1 MTIMTCD
8 AANDVRRR
16 RWGAVEKDINAPGT
30 FSNDAGA
37 VEDPGEVDGRAS
49 SLWASSSWFASSAS
63 AGAASSSA
71 FSAVT
76 ANAES
81 VGYGDKDGGA
91 TVRAPGGATCQNRFI
106 VGRGARDPF
115 APASEDASA
124 SGKALDC
131 KLRGKENDNDAWV
144 ITRWDTTLVPGGVD
158 DTREDARAASGRRS
172 SFRAFEGCA
181 PRRIVGA
188 DAADG
193 ATFEFDAA
201 TKEWVVVREGG
212 RVRETVVAGEAAE
225 PCDGHADLASAQTA
239 AEDVDAMDADAP
251 EPAPVDHE
259 MLETVRQERLRRYQ
273 TSHEESSARFALEE
287 RARRRRSRS
296 EIVRDAPIRPPL
308 SVSQMPN
315 AKEPRVIEE
324 CERESAPTTR
334 WVPLSCENGCKVWI
348 ETAVNVDI
356 DEQLASW
363 VSGES
368 PWPRVVDSLDLGRD
382 RAARG
387 IPRDAPGPVT
397 ARDDI
402 LSVVRAELSRV
413 HAERTAVA
421 SPSTSAKAADAPRA
435 RAADPTDRAAVDA
448 ANVVDAV
455 VRAATA
461 TNASSSP
468 NAQSTGAT
476 DERPPLTP
484 KERVA
489 LEDALRRAIRDKHA
503 ALESLDRARAR
514 LLAAGL
520 PIDDA

>member
-1 MTIMTCD
+1 
-8 AANDVRRR
+8 
-16 RWGAVEKDINAPGT
+16 
-30 FSNDAGA
+30 
-37 VEDPGEVDGRAS
+37 
-49 SLWASSSWFASSAS
+49 
-63 AGAASSSA
+63 
-71 FSAVT
+71 
-76 ANAES
+76 
-81 VGYGDKDGGA
+81 
-91 TVRAPGGATCQNRFI
+91 
-106 VGRGARDPF
+106 
-115 APASEDASA
+115 
-124 SGKALDC
+124 
-131 KLRGKENDNDAWV
+131 
-144 ITRWDTTLVPGGVD
+144 
-158 DTREDARAASGRRS
+158 
-172 SFRAFEGCA
+172 
-181 PRRIVGA
+181 
-188 DAADG
+188 
-193 ATFEFDAA
+193 
-201 TKEWVVVREGG
+201 
-212 RVRETVVAGEAAE
+212 
-225 PCDGHADLASAQTA
+225 
-239 AEDVDAMDADAP
+239 
-251 EPAPVDHE
+251 
-259 MLETVRQERLRRYQ
+259 
-273 TSHEESSARFALEE
+273 
-287 RARRRRSRS
+287 
-296 EIVRDAPIRPPL
+296 
-308 SVSQMPN
+308 MPN

-324 CERESAPTTR
+324 CERENAPTTR

-503 ALESLDRARAR
+503 ALESLDRARTR

>member
-1 MTIMTCD
+1 MTCD

-49 SLWASSSWFASSAS
+49 SLWASSSWFASSAN

-181 PRRIVGA
+181 SRRIVGA

-212 RVRETVVAGEAAE
+212 RVRETVVAGKAAE
-225 PCDGHADLASAQTA
+225 PCDGHAGLASAQTA
-239 AEDVDAMDADAP
+239 AEDVDAMDSDAP
-251 EPAPVDHE
+251 EPEPVDHE

-324 CERESAPTTR
+324 CERENAPTTR

-348 ETAVNVDI
+348 ETAANVDI

-421 SPSTSAKAADAPRA
+421 PPSTSADAADAPRA

-461 TNASSSP
+461 TNTSSSP
-468 NAQSTGAT
+468 NAQSAGST

>member
-1 MTIMTCD
+1 MMTWD

-16 RWGAVEKDINAPGT
+16 RWGTVEKDINAPGT

-49 SLWASSSWFASSAS
+49 SLWSSSSWFASSAG
-63 AGAASSSA
+63 AGASSST
-71 FSAVT
+71 FGAVT

-81 VGYGDKDGGA
+81 VGYGDKGGA
-91 TVRAPGGATCQNRFI
+91 ASVRAPGGATCQNRFI

-144 ITRWDTTLVPGGVD
+144 ITRWDTTCVPGGVD
-158 DTREDARAASGRRS
+158 DRREGERGASGRKS
-172 SFRAFEGCA
+172 SFRAFEGCV

-225 PCDGHADLASAQTA
+225 PCDGHADLASAQTT
-239 AEDVDAMDADAP
+239 EDVDAMDADAP
-251 EPAPVDHE
+251 ESALVDHE

-287 RARRRRSRS
+287 SARRRRSRS
-296 EIVRDAPIRPPL
+296 EIVRDAPIRSPPTCT
-308 SVSQMPN
+308 PN
-315 AKEPRVIEE
+315 AKEPRVVEE
-324 CERESAPTTR
+324 CERESAPATR
-334 WVPLSCENGCKVWI
+334 WVPLSCENRCKVWI

-397 ARDDI
+397 ACDDI

-413 HAERTAVA
+413 HADRAAVA
-421 SPSTSAKAADAPRA
+421 PPSTSAAAAAPRA

-461 TNASSSP
+461 TNASSSNVQP
-468 NAQSTGAT
+468 TGAT

>member
-1 MTIMTCD
+1 MTRD

-16 RWGAVEKDINAPGT
+16 RWGTVEKELKAPGT

-49 SLWASSSWFASSAS
+49 SLWATSSWFASSAG
-63 AGAASSSA
+63 AGASSSA
-71 FSAVT
+71 FGAVA

-81 VGYGDKDGGA
+81 VGYGGEDGVGS
-91 TVRAPGGATCQNRFI
+91 VRAPGGATCQNRFI

-131 KLRGKENDNDAWV
+131 KLRGKENENDAWV

-158 DTREDARAASGRRS
+158 TRRDSERAASERRS

-181 PRRIVGA
+181 PRRIVAA

-193 ATFEFDAA
+193 ATFEFDTA
-201 TKEWVVVREGG
+201 TKEWIVVREGG
-212 RVRETVVAGEAAE
+212 RVRETVVADEATE
-225 PCDGHADLASAQTA
+225 SGGDPADLKNAQTI
-239 AEDVDAMDADAP
+239 EDVDAMEADAP

-273 TSHEESSARFALEE
+273 TSHEESSVRFVLEE
-287 RARRRRSRS
+287 RARLRRSRS
-296 EIVRDAPIRPPL
+296 EILRDAPIRP
-308 SVSQMPN
+308 SSSFMPN
-315 AKEPRVIEE
+315 AKEPRVVEE
-324 CERESAPTTR
+324 CERGTAPATR
-334 WVPLSCENGCKVWI
+334 WVPLSCESGLKVWI

-363 VSGES
+363 ISGES
-368 PWPRVVDSLDLGRD
+368 PWPRVVDSLDLGRN

-397 ARDDI
+397 ARDDV
-402 LSVVRAELSRV
+402 LSVVRAEISRV

-421 SPSTSAKAADAPRA
+421 PLSTSAAPRA
-435 RAADPTDRAAVDA
+435 RAADPTDRDAVDA

-461 TNASSSP
+461 TKPSSQ
-468 NAQSTGAT
+468 NDQSTVVNDA
-476 DERPPLTP
+476 RPPLTP
-484 KERVA
+484 KERSA

-503 ALESLDRARAR
+503 ALESLARARAR
-514 LLAAGL
+514 LVAAGL